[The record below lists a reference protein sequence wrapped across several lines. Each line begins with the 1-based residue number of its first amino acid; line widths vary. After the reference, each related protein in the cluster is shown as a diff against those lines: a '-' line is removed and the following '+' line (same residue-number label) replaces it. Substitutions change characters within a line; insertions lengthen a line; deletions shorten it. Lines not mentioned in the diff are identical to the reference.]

1 MTLQIYEIKGNIEKD
16 ALNIIGY
23 HEHTKRY
30 FQIYINTVDMSYGNT
45 NEQCILVKQDNKL
58 YCIETTLMT
67 TIPASKKKYHIK
79 NFNYIK
85 YNIPETVYMSM
96 IGSIVTNL

>member
-1 MTLQIYEIKGNIEKD
+1 MNLQIYEIQGNIEKD
-16 ALNIIGY
+16 VLNIIGY

-30 FQIYINTVDMSYGNT
+30 FQIYINTVDMSYNST
-45 NEQCILVKQDNKL
+45 NEECILVKQDNKL

-67 TIPASKKKYHIK
+67 NIIASKKKYHIK
-79 NFNYIK
+79 NFNYVK
-85 YNIPETVYMSM
+85 YNIPITVYMSM